1 MNDARM
7 LERLHDHLDRGEDP
21 FADAVLTAWLED
33 HPEWLPLA
41 ATLRADARALGN
53 LTRPVGLAAPRRR
66 PRAAAALLA
75 MATASSAAA
84 WALWPTLFPPAES
97 PQGPRARI
105 VASSYEELRPR
116 ALLAGSFLVH
126 EVALTT
132 PSARLESYTLRSE
145 RR

>member
-7 LERLHDHLDRGEDP
+7 LELLHEHLDRGEDP
-21 FADAVLTAWLED
+21 FADALLTSWLEN

-41 ATLRADARALGN
+41 ATLRADARALGD
-53 LTRPVGLAAPRRR
+53 LPRPVGLPTPRRR
-66 PRAAAALLA
+66 RRASAALLA
-75 MATASSAAA
+75 MATASCAAA
-84 WALWPTLFPPAES
+84 WALWPALYTPAES
-97 PQGPRARI
+97 RPEPRARI

-126 EVALTT
+126 EVALAT